1 MGVICES
8 LPVALLKRGAELS
21 PWSHLIGVRELRAL
35 HPLVNLVQ
43 SLLPFHGRH
52 QLLHQLPAH
61 VALVHVALPIHVGV
75 HIDLRAADL
84 RRTSNSYAISFPSKT
99 PSGFKL
105 YEKQVSEDIG
115 VDIWVKHFHHYCV
128 LTRHCIN
135 ICVWPTST
143 CLRTSLRGSVADCI
157 SSEWKA
163 PLTARGLALM
173 K

>member
-21 PWSHLIGVRELRAL
+21 PWSHLICVWELLAL

-43 SLLPFHGRH
+43 SLLPFHGQH

-61 VALVHVALPIHVGV
+61 VALIHVALPVHVGV

-84 RRTSNSYAISFPSKT
+84 RRTSNSYAISFPSKI
-99 PSGFKL
+99 PSGF
-105 YEKQVSEDIG
+105 KQVSEDNS
-115 VDIWVKHFHHYCV
+115 VAIWVTHFHHYCI
-128 LTRHCIN
+128 LTHHFIN
-135 ICVWPTST
+135 ICVWLTST

-163 PLTARGLALM
+163 PLTGRGLALM